1 MIGGFKM
8 TEQDEKF
15 KDRTEVEQKSINS
28 NVTIATEEDWEDFWL
43 NSEECHSPK

>member
-1 MIGGFKM
+1 M
-8 TEQDEKF
+8 TEKEERF
-15 KDRTEVEQKSINS
+15 KDRTETDKKSINS